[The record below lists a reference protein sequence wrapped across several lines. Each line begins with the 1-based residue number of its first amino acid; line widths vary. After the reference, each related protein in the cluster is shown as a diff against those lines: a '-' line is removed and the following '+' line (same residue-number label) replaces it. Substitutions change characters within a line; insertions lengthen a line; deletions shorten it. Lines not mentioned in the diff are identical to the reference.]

1 MIRFGSRGSDL
12 ALTQTR
18 SVAEELKRLA
28 GIDYTI
34 EVIKTRGDQNLDD
47 PLPEIGGKGLFTSEL
62 EKALREQRIDVAV
75 HSLKDLPVEDPQGL
89 TNGAIPQRE
98 LVHDVLLFDPECRDP
113 EGGTLPLLGERVVG
127 TSSPRRSSSVL
138 ALRAD
143 LIIQDIRGNVE
154 TRARKVSDHRYDA
167 TILAAAGLNRL
178 ALSTPDLDRVELPV
192 DAFTPAPGQG
202 ALGIQCR
209 VDDEDT
215 KAILASIHDPV
226 TAACV
231 NAERRLL
238 WLLGGGC
245 SMPLGALVRPDSTGN
260 YEMLVSLFSES
271 HPSCGTR
278 LTLAGDTPAT
288 LADQAASQLRP
299 LLNNPLAGH
308 KIVLLRPG
316 GIGGHLSNALQLAGA
331 EVDTVT
337 VSETFPVPVTDGRL
351 TPHQGSV
358 IAFTSARAVDRFF
371 EESAVNNFECSGT
384 HFFAIGSATAMA
396 VRARGFPCQVPSHCG
411 GGKELAEYLIKQ
423 TGEKDIVLYP
433 CAQDRHP
440 GFEAE
445 LRAAGRDVH
454 PVPVYKTQ
462 VLTGIEIP
470 ASDHLV
476 FTSPSAV
483 RSFVQ
488 SGATATDSN
497 LLAFGQTTADAMH
510 SAGLNCRS
518 ISPTP
523 TAQALVGLIQGLS
536 SNDST
541 S

>member
-1 MIRFGSRGSDL
+1 
-12 ALTQTR
+12 
-18 SVAEELKRLA
+18 
-28 GIDYTI
+28 
-34 EVIKTRGDQNLDD
+34 
-47 PLPEIGGKGLFTSEL
+47 
-62 EKALREQRIDVAV
+62 
-75 HSLKDLPVEDPQGL
+75 
-89 TNGAIPQRE
+89 
-98 LVHDVLLFDPECRDP
+98 
-113 EGGTLPLLGERVVG
+113 
-127 TSSPRRSSSVL
+127 
-138 ALRAD
+138 
-143 LIIQDIRGNVE
+143 
-154 TRARKVSDHRYDA
+154 
-167 TILAAAGLNRL
+167 
-178 ALSTPDLDRVELPV
+178 
-192 DAFTPAPGQG
+192 
-202 ALGIQCR
+202 
-209 VDDEDT
+209 
-215 KAILASIHDPV
+215 
-226 TAACV
+226 
-231 NAERRLL
+231 
-238 WLLGGGC
+238 
-245 SMPLGALVRPDSTGN
+245 
-260 YEMLVSLFSES
+260 
-271 HPSCGTR
+271 
-278 LTLAGDTPAT
+278 
-288 LADQAASQLRP
+288 
-299 LLNNPLAGH
+299 
-308 KIVLLRPG
+308 
-316 GIGGHLSNALQLAGA
+316 
-331 EVDTVT
+331 
-337 VSETFPVPVTDGRL
+337 
-351 TPHQGSV
+351 
-358 IAFTSARAVDRFF
+358 
-371 EESAVNNFECSGT
+371 
-384 HFFAIGSATAMA
+384 MA
-396 VRARGFPCQVPSHCG
+396 VRARGFPCQVPSYCG